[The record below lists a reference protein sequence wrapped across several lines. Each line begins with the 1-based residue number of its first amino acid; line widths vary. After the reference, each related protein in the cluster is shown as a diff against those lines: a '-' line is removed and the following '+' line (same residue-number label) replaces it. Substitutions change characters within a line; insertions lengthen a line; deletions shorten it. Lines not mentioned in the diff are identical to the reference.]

1 MSTTKLQRY
10 CFFFMVL
17 MVNLFNYS
25 ENTIL
30 KMITNLSVLFFVA
43 VVFFTSKGKLRTS
56 PAFKYLFIFLFFC
69 IMSVPFSTAKDDS
82 INKIGTLVILFLEL
96 MAVYQ
101 YATIEGELDKVLSA
115 IAVCTTVT
123 SIYIV
128 AQGFT
133 ALQTVRRVGH
143 ITGDSNQVSAYLVYG
158 IVVLIF
164 MLFQKR
170 MARWISVTGIAAS
183 FLAIVLQGS
192 RTAIVVAGAVFVFE
206 ILLLMRYE
214 RAPITKRLWVIIII
228 SMLLVVA
235 VYYIMTNP
243 TLYMT
248 LGRRIVSF
256 YQIQTTGQSAMNEL
270 STYNRMTAYRFAI
283 ERFLGNPII
292 GKGIGSFA
300 SFSEQSVL
308 RRYGF
313 CPNNYLELLQGIG
326 FFGTLFYYL
335 SYFYVYRNSKISFK
349 KRDGTIS
356 VIAIVILIAMLLEH
370 ITVVFYYHKLEYLFL
385 GVLFAICYHN
395 KERSNSNEK
404 EGRHTDFSPV

>member
-1 MSTTKLQRY
+1 MSTIKLQRY

-25 ENTIL
+25 ENIIL
-30 KMITNLSVLFFVA
+30 KLITNLSVLLFVA
-43 VVFFTSKGKLRTS
+43 VVFFTSKGRLKMS
-56 PAFKYLFIFLFFC
+56 PAFKYLFIFLLFC
-69 IMSVPFSTAKDDS
+69 ILSIPFSTAMDDS
-82 INKIGTLVILFLEL
+82 INKIGTLAVLFLEL

-101 YATIEGELDKVLSA
+101 YTTKEGELDKVLFI

-123 SIYIV
+123 AIYIV

-158 IVVLIF
+158 LVILIF
-164 MLFQKR
+164 MFFQKR
-170 MARWISVTGIAAS
+170 MARWITLTGIATS

-192 RTAIVVAGAVFVFE
+192 RTAIVVAGAVSVLE
-206 ILLLMRYE
+206 IVLLMKYE
-214 RAPITKRLWVIIII
+214 RAPISKRLWMTI
-228 SMLLVVA
+228 LVSILMVAA

-248 LGRRIVSF
+248 LGRRIMSF
-256 YQIQTTGQSAMNEL
+256 YQIQTTGQSDMNEL
-270 STYNRMTAYRFAI
+270 STFNRMTAYRFAI
-283 ERFLGNPII
+283 ERFLENPLI

-326 FFGTLFYYL
+326 FFGTLFFYL

-349 KRDGTIS
+349 KRESD
-356 VIAIVILIAMLLEH
+356 VVVLAIMIIIAMLLEH

-385 GVLFAICYHN
+385 GVLFACCYHC
-395 KERSNSNEK
+395 KERGSSNEK
-404 EGRHTDFSPV
+404 SRYNDFSPV